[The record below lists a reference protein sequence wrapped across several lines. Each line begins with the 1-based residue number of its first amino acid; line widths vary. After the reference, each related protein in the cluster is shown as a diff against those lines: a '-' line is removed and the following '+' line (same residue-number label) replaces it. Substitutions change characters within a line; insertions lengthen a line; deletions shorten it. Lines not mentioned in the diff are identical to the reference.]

1 MSETTARSAV
11 VVCGG
16 ASRRFGDRDKVF
28 ADLAGRPLV
37 RHVTDRVDPVVD
49 EVVVNCHPRQRSQL
63 EDVFEDAAVTVA
75 PDERPNAGP
84 LAGMRRG
91 LDAASGRYA
100 VVLACDMPFV
110 DRDFL
115 AFLFERAAHVEAAIP
130 RQDEGWYQ
138 PLQAVYA
145 VEPFVDA
152 LDTALEA
159 GVERPIEAA
168 FELDHVVVWNPDAVA
183 SADTFFNVNT
193 PEDLRTAA
201 TRIDRS

>member
-1 MSETTARSAV
+1 MSETVARTAV

-16 ASRRFGDRDKVF
+16 ASKRFGDQDKVF

-63 EDVFEDAAVTVA
+63 DAVFEDTAVTVA

-91 LDAASGRYA
+91 LDAANGRYA

-115 AFLFERAAHVEAAIP
+115 AFLFDRAAQVEAALP

-152 LDTALEA
+152 LDDALEG
-159 GVERPIEAA
+159 GVERPIEPA
-168 FELDHVVVWNPDAVA
+168 FELNHVVVWNPDAVA
-183 SADTFFNVNT
+183 STDTFFNVNT